1 MNTTSFSLLERLKH
15 AQPDA
20 PDWQKL
26 QDIYLPLIHSYL
38 GRLSALLDEADDLG
52 QEILMVLVRELPA
65 FQRQRHGSFRAW
77 LRQITVNRIR
87 AHWKSRQQRPRAG
100 LGAEGEQFLAQ
111 LEDPA
116 SELSRRW
123 DRDHDKHVFQKLL
136 ALVRADFAPATW
148 QAFTRFFL
156 DGLPAA
162 QVGRELGMSENAVIQ
177 AKFRVLKR
185 LRQEAGEFV
194 E

>member
-15 AQPDA
+15 ARPDA

-26 QDIYLPLIHSYL
+26 QDIYLPLIHAYL
-38 GRLSALLDEADDLG
+38 GRLSGLGNEADDLA
-52 QEILMVLVRELPA
+52 QEILLVLVRELPS
-65 FQRQRHGSFRAW
+65 FERKRHGSFRAW
-77 LRQITVNRIR
+77 LRQITVNRVR
-87 AHWKSRQQRPRAG
+87 AHWKSKHRRPRAG
-100 LGAEGEQFLAQ
+100 LGAEAEGFLAQ
-111 LEDPA
+111 LEDPR
-116 SELSRRW
+116 SELSRQW
-123 DRDHDKHVFQKLL
+123 DRDHDKQVFRKLL
-136 ALVRADFAPATW
+136 ALVQTDFEPATW

-162 QVGRELGMSENAVIQ
+162 QVGQELGMSENAVMQ

-185 LRQEAGEFV
+185 LRQEAGDFV